1 MADNHWDERYDDVRH
16 EDQVPAPELPN
27 DLMNLVNG
35 ISNAA
40 MDSQGPPSEAE
51 IEKAV
56 RREQERAERKA
67 DYEVDKWEAA
77 QQDISVGELRQRRYE
92 ESKRQPEPEPEVE
105 APQEELEPEQDTDP
119 MDRVIELLTSIAADM
134 AQVRDH
140 LENNGGQVKSH
151 G

>member
-16 EDQVPAPELPN
+16 DDIVPAPELPEL
-27 DLMNLVNG
+27 DLQSMADQIEG
-35 ISNAA
+35 GESADD
-40 MDSQGPPSEAE
+40 MD
-51 IEKAV
+51 V
-56 RREQERAERKA
+56 RREAERQARK
-67 DYEVDKWEAA
+67 DMYEIDKWEAA

-92 ESKRQPEPEPEVE
+92 EGKRQPEPEPEVE
-105 APQEELEPEQDTDP
+105 APQEELEPEQDADP

-140 LENNGGQVKSH
+140 MENNGGQVKSH